1 MLALFIAAAMP
12 GFVPAQGFLPAVHF
26 PDDPENYYVP
36 VRATAEAL
44 AMKCTFEK
52 NKIFLDDQ
60 RVNDIRELGDGT
72 KLMPVNELSRW
83 KAQVAWDPVLETA
96 SIDLNGRHVSAHKGP
111 KRVEIS
117 KKAQELR
124 AYEGDLLVLETHVST
139 GRKGH
144 GTPSGDFAAARKER
158 MHYSH
163 IYDDSPMPWAVQVD
177 GNVFIHGF
185 TSVPKYPASHG
196 CIRVP
201 LRGNNPARWFYH
213 WVEIGTPVSI
223 GYDWPDAAASA
234 SVNVAEKTSKR

>member
-1 MLALFIAAAMP
+1 MLALALFAALPCALNAQD
-12 GFVPAQGFLPAVHF
+12 VIPAIRF
-26 PDDPENYYVP
+26 PDNPASYYVP
-36 VRATAEAL
+36 IRAAANAL
-44 AMKCTFEK
+44 GMNVSSDK
-52 NKIFLDDQ
+52 NHVFL
-60 RVNDIRELGDGT
+60 NDVQVTDTRELLDGT
-72 KLMPVNELSRW
+72 ALMPIDELSRW
-83 KAQVAWDPVLETA
+83 KAQVSWDTVLETA
-96 SIDLNGRHVSAHKGP
+96 AIDLNGKHIIARKGA

-144 GTPSGDFAAARKER
+144 GTPSGEFSANRKER

-201 LRGNNPARWFYH
+201 LTHGNPARWLWH
-213 WVEIGTPVSI
+213 WLEIGTPVTI
-223 GYDWPDAAASA
+223 ANDWPSDTTAVTEAQ
-234 SVNVAEKTSKR
+234 KTPRR